1 MNDNC
6 LERFQLIL
14 MEVVTINS
22 FSSAR
27 SVVSS
32 KNSKVIQ
39 VKWLI
44 KFYRDIYFI
53 GNIPKFTGKNILY
66 YSGKLV
72 KNAGN
77 LKNYKK
83 DFDRSKDYYFSCNC
97 LANTFSAIVK
107 VSK

>member
-1 MNDNC
+1 MAN
-6 LERFQLIL
+6 
-14 MEVVTINS
+14 
-22 FSSAR
+22 
-27 SVVSS
+27 
-32 KNSKVIQ
+32 KV
-39 VKWLI
+39 
-44 KFYRDIYFI
+44 YRDIYFI

-97 LANTFSAIVK
+97 LANTFLAIVK